1 MRKNTIEK
9 LREIERK
16 VTELRNSVDWA
27 LNDDKEKKVFEI
39 LGIDSAVNT
48 IYAVLEETLDIFHT
62 LNLEKDFEVGDEVM
76 NEIGARF
83 IVTCVDNK
91 TYDSCVIA
99 ISNDTQSFIYNI
111 ERECPIIK
119 TGRRF
124 DDIKNVFHMIDA
136 SSMED

>member
-9 LREIERK
+9 LREIERN
-16 VTELRNSVDWA
+16 VTEIRDIVDWT
-27 LNDDKEKKVFEI
+27 LDDDKEKEVFKI
-39 LGIDSAVNT
+39 LGIDGAVNT

-62 LNLEKDFEVGDEVM
+62 LNLGKDFEVGDEVM

-119 TGRRF
+119 TGRHF
-124 DDIKNVFHMIDA
+124 DDIKNVFHMIDG
-136 SSMED
+136 SSSEG